1 MSPELWWYTARA
13 GGIIALALSGASVV
27 WGLLLS
33 TRVMQG
39 RPSPRWLLDLHRFLG
54 GAAVLFTGIHVAALV
69 ADTTVAFGWTDVLIP
84 FASSWNP
91 GAVALGVVAGY
102 LLLAVQL
109 SSMLMKRLP
118 RRLWK
123 WIHLSSYGLF
133 WLGIA
138 HGAAAGTDAGNPIYI
153 AAIAATTLAVLF
165 LTTYRALMSRRSR
178 PASRERA
185 VVSAATS

>member
-13 GGIIALALSGASVV
+13 GGIVALGLTAAAVV

-33 TRVMQG
+33 TRVLQG
-39 RPSPRWLLDLHRFLG
+39 RPSPRWLLDLHRFMG

-69 ADTTVAFGWTDVLIP
+69 ADTTVSFRWTDVLIP
-84 FASSWNP
+84 FASSWSP
-91 GAVALGVVAGY
+91 GAVALGVLAAY

-133 WLGIA
+133 WLGIT
-138 HGAAAGTDAGNPIYI
+138 HGALAGTDAGNPIYI
-153 AAIAATTLAVLF
+153 AVVAVTTLVVLF
-165 LTTYRALMSRRSR
+165 LTTYRTLAQRRAR
-178 PASRERA
+178 PAVRDRTA
-185 VVSAATS
+185 VAIATP

>member
-1 MSPELWWYTARA
+1 MSPELWWYTARS
-13 GGIIALALSGASVV
+13 GGIVALALASAPVL

-54 GAAVLFTGIHVAALV
+54 GMAVLFTGVHVAALV
-69 ADTTVAFGWTDVLIP
+69 ADTTIAFSWTDVLIP

-91 GAVALGVVAGY
+91 VAVSFGVVAAY

-109 SSMLMKRLP
+109 SSMLMKHLP
-118 RRLWK
+118 RRQWK

-138 HGAAAGTDAGNPIYI
+138 HGAMAGTDAGNPVYI
-153 AAIAATTLAVLF
+153 AGFGVSTLLVLF
-165 LTTYRALMSRRSR
+165 LTTYRLLPRERTR
-178 PASRERA
+178 PAARA
-185 VVSAATS
+185 RTPTPAAAP

>member
-13 GGIIALALSGASVV
+13 GGMVALALAGASVV

-33 TRVMQG
+33 TRVLQG
-39 RPSPRWLLDLHRFLG
+39 RPSPRWLLDLHRFMG
-54 GAAVLFTGIHVAALV
+54 GAAVAFTGIHVAALV

-133 WLGIA
+133 WLGIT
-138 HGAAAGTDAGNPIYI
+138 HGALAGTDAGNPIYI
-153 AAIAATTLAVLF
+153 ALTAIATLIVLF
-165 LTTYRALMSRRSR
+165 LTTYRSLAQRRSR
-178 PASRERA
+178 PAARVRRTP
-185 VVSAATS
+185 AATAS